1 MENKY
6 KFNLVDRSYKF
17 IHEGGKRISNNKSD
31 IIKNPL
37 ITIITVVKNG
47 EKYLEE
53 ALKSVE
59 NLKFKNFEHIIIDG
73 NSADKTIE
81 IIKKYENQIDYWI
94 SDDDKGIYDGF
105 NKGMQLAKGKY
116 ICFLN
121 SDDQL
126 TTNSLNIYSK
136 YIEKYPDLDFI
147 FGSVRKHW
155 GVLHGYRP
163 WKIKFSWGF
172 YSSHSTGFL
181 IRTTS
186 AQKVGLYN
194 LIYKYSSDYDFF
206 YRMIVKYKMKGIGT
220 EKDELVGH
228 FRRGGFSS
236 KIPFWK
242 HFMEEIKIRIDN
254 KQSILTIIIIFIYKF
269 IKNINKII

>member
-17 IHEGGKRISNNKSD
+17 IHEGGKRINKNKSD

-73 NSADKTIE
+73 NSADRTIE

-181 IRTTS
+181 IKTIS

-254 KQSILTIIIIFIYKF
+254 KQSILVIIIIFIYKF